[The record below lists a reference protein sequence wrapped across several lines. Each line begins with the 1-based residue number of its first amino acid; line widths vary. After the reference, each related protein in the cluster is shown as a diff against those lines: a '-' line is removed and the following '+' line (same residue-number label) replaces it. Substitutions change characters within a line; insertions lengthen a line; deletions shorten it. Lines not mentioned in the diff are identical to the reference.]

1 MYKNCFL
8 NNKYYLNKN
17 YCKKSKKFVKKLLT
31 LQYLNVI
38 LYEQPQKISLL
49 QLK

>member
-17 YCKKSKKFVKKLLT
+17 YCKKSKKIVKKLLT
-31 LQYLNVI
+31 LQFSRVI
-38 LYEQPQKISLL
+38 LYRQPRKVGANDL
-49 QLK
+49 